1 MLLDPVSKRLLNN
14 HEKNGFVSMM
24 YHSITPGA
32 SRPAWQ
38 WALSFKRFEEQLA
51 LLQDFGWTTV
61 LAGELAAIDAL
72 PAKSVLLTFDDG
84 YADNYAAFEALTQRG
99 MKASWYVV
107 TRDLGQTASW
117 RDDDA
122 PRLPLLTPSQ
132 LLEMHAAGMEIGS
145 HTHSHCRL
153 TQASREQIEAELTR
167 SRAILSDLLD
177 RPVMSFAY
185 PYGLYN
191 ESVMSAVQTAGYRVA
206 LTTRPGFGLVNQ
218 NLLAVRRVSIMA
230 DDTLSSFARKLAF
243 ADNDVSWSKL
253 GRYVGD
259 RIKARLK

>member
-1 MLLDPVSKRLLNN
+1 MIDPLSKKLLAGAGRNGPVSL
-14 HEKNGFVSMM
+14 M

-38 WALSFKRFEEQLA
+38 WALSFRRFEEQLA
-51 LLQDFGWTTV
+51 LLQDFGWTTI
-61 LAGELAAIDAL
+61 LADELATIDAL

-84 YADNYAAFEALTQRG
+84 YADNYAAFEALAKRG

-107 TRDLGQTASW
+107 TQDLGQTASW

-122 PRLPLLTPSQ
+122 PRLPLLTPAQ
-132 LLEMHAAGMEIGS
+132 LLEMQAAGMEIGS

-153 TQASREQIEAELTR
+153 TQADPEQIEAELTR

-177 RPVMSFAY
+177 RPVSSFAY

-191 ESVMSAVQTAGYRVA
+191 ESVMSTVQAAGYRVA
-206 LTTRPGFGLVNQ
+206 LTTRPGFGLVDHH
-218 NLLAVRRVSIMA
+218 LLAVRRVSIMA

-259 RIKARLK
+259 RIKDRLK

>member
-1 MLLDPVSKRLLNN
+1 MIDPLSKKLLAGAGR
-14 HEKNGFVSMM
+14 NGPISLM

-38 WALSFKRFEEQLA
+38 WALSFRRFEEQLA

-61 LAGELAAIDAL
+61 LAGELAAIDTL

-84 YADNYAAFEALTQRG
+84 YADNYAAFEALAKRG

-107 TRDLGQTASW
+107 TQDLGQTASW

-132 LLEMHAAGMEIGS
+132 LLEMQSAGMEIGS

-153 TQASREQIEAELTR
+153 TQANSHQIDEELTR
-167 SRAILSDLLD
+167 SQSILSALLD
-177 RPVMSFAY
+177 RPVSCFAY

-191 ESVMSAVQTAGYRVA
+191 ESVMSSVQTAGYRVA
-206 LTTRPGFGLVNQ
+206 FTTRPGFGLVNQ

-259 RIKARLK
+259 RIKDRLK